1 MTPDECAT
9 AFTAAGGH
17 LTRGRHSPPIA
28 TSSTTREREEHRDT
42 LGMPDVLD
50 EYPVPGPRS
59 MDGVLGFSV
68 TELGDA
74 EVLGRAARHRLV
86 RQRFGLVHGG
96 TYAALA
102 EMLATEGTGPGGVGA
117 GQRRNGPVER
127 HQLHAADHRGDDPR
141 TSAAD
146 PRGADHLELDMECT
160 DDQGRLCA
168 VSRVTVAVR
177 PRSDP

>member
-1 MTPDECAT
+1 MSA
-9 AFTAAGGH
+9 
-17 LTRGRHSPPIA
+17 
-28 TSSTTREREEHRDT
+28 EEHRDT

-68 TELGDA
+68 TELGEA
-74 EVLGRAARHRLV
+74 EVLGEAPVTDSV

-102 EMLATEGTGPGGVGA
+102 EMLATEGTVLGVWEQGNTAMGFRTPPTSCGRSPKGTIHGRARRIHA
-117 GQRRNGPVER
+117 G
-127 HQLHAADHRGDDPR
+127 R
-141 TSAAD
+141 TTWIWD
-146 PRGADHLELDMECT
+146 VDCT

-177 PRSDP
+177 PRPTA